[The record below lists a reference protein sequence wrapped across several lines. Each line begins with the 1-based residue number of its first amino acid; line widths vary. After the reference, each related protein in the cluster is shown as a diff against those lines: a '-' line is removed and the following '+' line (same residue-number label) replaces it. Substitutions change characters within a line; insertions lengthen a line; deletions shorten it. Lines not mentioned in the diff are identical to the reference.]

1 MGRTNKVYINY
12 GRDVG
17 ASLLAVKG
25 ADEIDLRILSAI
37 LLCADGEGCAHLS
50 ELEEAL
56 ELDYAD
62 IAASVKYWKGAGII
76 GTAPSKGG
84 QADPERDANPIR
96 RCGVESYTTDELVAV
111 LESNDR
117 SGFIDA
123 AQIALGR
130 IFNKNEVAKLIG
142 IADQLG
148 FEEEAVLAILSY
160 CTRIGKGSLSYAE
173 KVALTF
179 CDEEIF
185 TASEVHSRIDALEKR
200 NDAIEKIRSLYGFG
214 GRALSATEKKLFTSW
229 VEEFKFDIDIIRLAY
244 DITVDSTQSA
254 APKYT
259 NAILK
264 KWHEN
269 GLGTLSEIEA
279 YIESEKDK
287 KQIAATSVRTQ
298 KKGGAD
304 KLTEKQAEVEDW
316 FEQRLKQSF
325 GE

>member
-1 MGRTNKVYINY
+1 MGRTTKVYINY
-12 GRDVG
+12 GRDTS
-17 ASLLAVKG
+17 ASLLAVRG

-37 LLCADGEGCAHLS
+37 FLCADDDGCAHIS
-50 ELEEAL
+50 SLEEAL

-62 IAASVKYWKGAGII
+62 IAAAVKYWKGAGVL
-76 GTAPSKGG
+76 GTAPAKNEAMGAEPSK
-84 QADPERDANPIR
+84 APVR

-111 LESNDR
+111 LEREDR

-148 FEEEAVLAILSY
+148 LEEEAVLAILSY
-160 CTRIGKGSLSYAE
+160 CSRIGKGSLSYAE
-173 KVALTF
+173 KVAITF
-179 CDEEIF
+179 CDDEIF
-185 TASEVHSRIDALEKR
+185 TSDEVHARIDALERR

-214 GRALSATEKKLFTSW
+214 GRALSATEKKIFTSW
-229 VEEFKFDIDIIRLAY
+229 VEELAFDFEIIRRAY

-264 KWHEN
+264 TWHEK
-269 GLGTLSEIEA
+269 GLRTLAEVEA
-279 YIESEKDK
+279 YIEAEKDK
-287 KQIAATSVRTQ
+287 KQFATTATRTQ
-298 KKGGAD
+298 KKNAAG

>member
-1 MGRTNKVYINY
+1 MGRTNKIYVNY
-12 GRDVG
+12 GRDTS
-17 ASLLAVKG
+17 AALLAVKG
-25 ADEIDLRILSAI
+25 ADETDLRILSAI
-37 LLCADGEGCAHLS
+37 LLGADESGCAHIS
-50 ELEEAL
+50 ELEEIL

-62 IAASVKYWKGAGII
+62 IAASVKYWKGAGVLAATPAKS
-76 GTAPSKGG
+76 GDADASNSKK
-84 QADPERDANPIR
+84 AVR

-111 LESNDR
+111 LERDDR
-117 SGFIDA
+117 TGFIDA

-200 NDAIEKIRSLYGFG
+200 NDAIEKIRALYGFG
-214 GRALSATEKKLFTSW
+214 GRALSATEKKLFTAW
-229 VEEFKFDIDIIRLAY
+229 VEEFAFDFEIIRLAY

-254 APKYT
+254 VPKYT

-264 KWHEN
+264 TWHEN
-269 GLGTLSEIEA
+269 GLRTLPEVEA
-279 YIESEKDK
+279 FIESEKDK
-287 KQIAATSVRTQ
+287 KQLAATAVRTQ
-298 KKGGAD
+298 KKRESG

>member
-12 GRDVG
+12 VRDVA
-17 ASLLAVKG
+17 ASTAALKG
-25 ADEIDLRILSAI
+25 ADEMDLRILSAI
-37 LLCADGEGCAHLS
+37 FLCADSDGCAQLS
-50 ELEEAL
+50 ELEAAL

-62 IAASVKYWKGAGII
+62 IAASVKYWKGAGVLAA
-76 GTAPSKGG
+76 APSKGER
-84 QADPERDANPIR
+84 ADATPSTKPIR

-111 LESNDR
+111 LEREDR

-229 VEEFKFDIDIIRLAY
+229 VEEFAFDFEIIRLAY

-269 GLGTLSEIEA
+269 GLRTLSEIEA
-279 YIESEKDK
+279 YMESEKDK
-287 KQIAATSVRTQ
+287 KQLVATASRTQ
-298 KKGGAD
+298 KKGGEG

>member
-12 GRDVG
+12 SRNAE

-25 ADEIDLRILSAI
+25 ADEMDLRILSAI
-37 LLCADGEGCAHLS
+37 LLCADGDGCAQLS
-50 ELEEAL
+50 ELEDAL
-56 ELDYAD
+56 ELDYVD

-76 GTAPSKGG
+76 ATSPVKDT
-84 QADPERDANPIR
+84 QAVANSDKKVIR
-96 RCGVESYTTDELVAV
+96 TCGVESYTTDELVAV
-111 LESNDR
+111 LEREDR

-185 TASEVHSRIDALEKR
+185 TASEVHSRIDSLEKR

-229 VEEFKFDIDIIRLAY
+229 IEEFKFDFDIIRLAY

-269 GLGTLSEIEA
+269 GLRTLPEIEA
-279 YIESEKDK
+279 YMESEKDK
-287 KQIAATSVRTQ
+287 KQIAATPARTQ
-298 KKGGAD
+298 KNTNAG